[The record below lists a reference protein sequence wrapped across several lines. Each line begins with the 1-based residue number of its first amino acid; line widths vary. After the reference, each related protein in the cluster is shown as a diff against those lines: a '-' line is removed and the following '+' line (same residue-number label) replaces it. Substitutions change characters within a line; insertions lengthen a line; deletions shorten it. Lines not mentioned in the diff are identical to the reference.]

1 MKKRYLSKV
10 MRNASYTL
18 EAAFVVPI
26 VFFIII
32 FFLSFTFYC
41 YDRSKL
47 QTELNDIMR
56 KASAYMTYEV
66 DLYLDEVIDYK
77 IAQRDCL
84 YVWFGERSQKEKVLQ
99 EYISKR
105 LSAKYYIT
113 SVESITV
120 ESSATKLRVAGIA
133 NMRFPVFW
141 FATGAKD
148 YPFEVNFSQEVSMF
162 PREEKARI
170 MTAVM
175 ELGSNIKGVDK
186 LLSTV
191 SKFVDRLH

>member
-1 MKKRYLSKV
+1 

-47 QTELNDIMR
+47 QAELNDIMR
-56 KASAYMTYEV
+56 KASAYMAYEV
-66 DLYLDEVIDYK
+66 DLYIDEVIDYK
-77 IAQRDCL
+77 IAKRNCL
-84 YVWFGERSQKEKVLQ
+84 YIWFGDRTQKELMLK

-105 LSAKYYIT
+105 LAAKYYIT

-120 ESSATKLRVAGIA
+120 ESSATKVRVAGIA
-133 NMRFPVFW
+133 NMRFPFLW
-141 FATGAKD
+141 FATGASD
-148 YPFEVNFSQEVSMF
+148 YSFEVNFSQEVSMF

-191 SKFVDRLH
+191 SKFVERVH